1 MKFNS
6 RNIYISPLARIGK
19 NVRIGDNTA
28 IYDNVVL
35 GDNTTIC
42 NDCEIGEPLN
52 AYYQDS
58 GYENP
63 PTVIGADSLIRSHS
77 IIYAKCTIGNNFN
90 TGHRVTIREN
100 TVIGDHCSIGTLTDI
115 EGEVTVGNYCRLH
128 SNVHISQTS
137 SLGDFVWMYPFSV
150 ITNDPYPPSND
161 IQGVHVGNY
170 TQVCVHATLLAGVH
184 VGENCLVGAH
194 SVVNKSLPDYS
205 LATGDPASVRD
216 VRRYIVMGKG
226 KPYPWMHRFD
236 RGMPWRDIGYQVWA
250 EAQANRALLEPLEVA
265 VAQSERA

>member
-170 TQVCVHATLLAGVH
+170 TQVCVHATLLA
-184 VGENCLVGAH
+184 
-194 SVVNKSLPDYS
+194 
-205 LATGDPASVRD
+205 
-216 VRRYIVMGKG
+216 
-226 KPYPWMHRFD
+226 
-236 RGMPWRDIGYQVWA
+236 
-250 EAQANRALLEPLEVA
+250 
-265 VAQSERA
+265 